1 MRFTLFIVCLLAFS
15 YSVAQSGYKI
25 DFQIKGWK
33 DTTAYLGHY
42 FSESTYIRDT
52 AKVDSKGVFTFDG
65 NKPLLQGVYF
75 LVLAKNRIFDFVVGN
90 DQYFSL
96 ETAADDYLKNM
107 NVKGDEDN
115 ELFVENMNFN
125 MERHKEAE
133 PFIKI
138 IQDST
143 LKEEQKKEAREAF
156 GKVNVTVIAFQS
168 KLIADH
174 PTTLTARILKATQT
188 IVVPDPPRK
197 PNGSIDSS
205 FQFRYYRDHFFDNF
219 DLADDALIRLPKPF
233 YQEKVKEYLNKLI
246 LPQPD
251 SVTKAIDKLV
261 AHVKKNP
268 EAYKYLVYT

>member
-1 MRFTLFIVCLLAFS
+1 MSTWSLSTLLAGLHLDIERRL
-15 YSVAQSGYKI
+15 ATARQTLAHPGA
-25 DFQIKGWK
+25 KGDASEHVWLELLQ
-33 DTTAYLGHY
+33 TYLPRRYHAETAHV
-42 FSESTYIRDT
+42 
-52 AKVDSKGVFTFDG
+52 VDSKGVFTFDG

-107 NVKGDEDN
+107 KVKGDEDN

-156 GKVNVTVIAFQS
+156 GKVNVTVIAFQR

-205 FQFRYYRDHFFDNF
+205 FQFHYYRDHFFDNF

-233 YQEKVKEYLNKLI
+233 YQEKVKEWCA
-246 LPQPD
+246 Q
-251 SVTKAIDKLV
+251 S
-261 AHVKKNP
+261 
-268 EAYKYLVYT
+268 